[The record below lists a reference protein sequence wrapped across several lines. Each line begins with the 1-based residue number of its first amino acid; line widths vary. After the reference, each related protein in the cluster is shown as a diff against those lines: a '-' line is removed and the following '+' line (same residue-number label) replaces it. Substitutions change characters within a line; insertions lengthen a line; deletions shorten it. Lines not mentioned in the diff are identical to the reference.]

1 VHLLTPFKDQEKEI
15 LVYAT
20 ELYLTEISELQVRIK
35 QCYFK
40 GHNYLVKAVF
50 ERKIIFFENPFAI
63 PEDEMVYLT
72 VDEEIISLRL

>member
-1 VHLLTPFKDQEKEI
+1 VHLLTLLKIRKKKS
-15 LVYAT
+15 VYAT
-20 ELYLTEISELQVRIK
+20 ELYVTDTSNLQVRIK

-40 GHNYLVKAVF
+40 RHKYLIKAVF

-72 VDEEIISLRL
+72 VNEEIISLRL